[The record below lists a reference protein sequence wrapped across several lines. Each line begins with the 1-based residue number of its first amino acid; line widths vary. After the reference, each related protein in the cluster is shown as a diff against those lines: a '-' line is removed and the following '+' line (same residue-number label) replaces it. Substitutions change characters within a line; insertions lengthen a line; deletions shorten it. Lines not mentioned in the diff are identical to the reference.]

1 MSDAALQHDKQIM
14 LRKHLHGRGILDA
27 RVLDAMARVPRER
40 FLEEPVRAEAYAD
53 RALAIDCGQTIS
65 QPYIVALMTQAL
77 ALRGTE
83 RVLEIGTGSGYQTAI
98 LAELA
103 AHVVSIERHE
113 ALSRHAA
120 ATLAE
125 LGYANVKLVVGD
137 GSLGWPPESLYDSI
151 LVTAAA
157 ATPPQQLIEQ
167 LKPDGILV
175 IPLGDREQQMLQAI
189 RKVNGETLVETLSA
203 CRFVPLVGVAGWPG
217 ASRVRSSISLLQAA
231 RRPQREPLER
241 GMQSSLRKNG
251 TSCLHL
257 RFPSVIIKILEA
269 KPANNYHPRK
279 VPDEQAIL
287 PFVRVLFFCRY
298 RVDRHDRL
306 ARLRPQGVP

>member
-14 LRKHLHGRGILDA
+14 LRKHLQGRGILDA

-40 FLEEPVRAEAYAD
+40 FLGEPARAEAYAD

-83 RVLEIGTGSGYQTAI
+83 RVLEIGTGSGYQTAV

-113 ALSRHAA
+113 TLSRQAA

-125 LGYANVKLVVGD
+125 LGHANVTLIVGD
-137 GSLGWPPESLYDSI
+137 GSLGWPPDAPYDRI

-157 ATPPQQLIEQ
+157 ATPPQHLIDQLAS
-167 LKPDGILV
+167 DGVLV

-189 RKVNGETLVETLSA
+189 RKVNGETLVEALSA
-203 CRFVPLVGVAGWPG
+203 CRFVPLVGAEGW
-217 ASRVRSSISLLQAA
+217 S
-231 RRPQREPLER
+231 
-241 GMQSSLRKNG
+241 
-251 TSCLHL
+251 
-257 RFPSVIIKILEA
+257 EA
-269 KPANNYHPRK
+269 
-279 VPDEQAIL
+279 
-287 PFVRVLFFCRY
+287 
-298 RVDRHDRL
+298 
-306 ARLRPQGVP
+306 

>member
-14 LRKHLHGRGILDA
+14 LRKHLQGRCILDA
-27 RVLDAMARVPRER
+27 RVLDASMERVPRER
-40 FLEEPVRAEAYAD
+40 FLDEPARAEAYVD

-113 ALSRHAA
+113 ALSRRAA
-120 ATLAE
+120 AMLAE
-125 LGYANVKLVVGD
+125 LGCSNVKLVIGD
-137 GSLGWPPESLYDSI
+137 GSLGWPPDAPYDRI

-167 LKPDGILV
+167 LMPDGVLV
-175 IPLGDREQQMLQAI
+175 IPLGDREQQVLQAI
-189 RKVNGETLVETLSA
+189 RKVNGETLVEPLSA
-203 CRFVPLVGVAGWPG
+203 CRFVPLVGAAGWPD
-217 ASRVRSSISLLQAA
+217 A
-231 RRPQREPLER
+231 
-241 GMQSSLRKNG
+241 
-251 TSCLHL
+251 
-257 RFPSVIIKILEA
+257 
-269 KPANNYHPRK
+269 
-279 VPDEQAIL
+279 
-287 PFVRVLFFCRY
+287 
-298 RVDRHDRL
+298 
-306 ARLRPQGVP
+306 